1 MKAVVRTEYGDTS
14 VLRVEDVPEPVP
26 DEGEVIVDVAAAGVN
41 MAEWHMMSGQPTL
54 VRAFIGLRR
63 PKRAV
68 LGRDVAGIVS
78 AVGTGVTRLRIGDVV
93 FGSGRGAWA
102 QKVSA
107 QEANLQPVPAGI
119 SLEQAATVPMSGYT
133 ALQALRVV
141 GPLDG
146 TRVAIT
152 GAGGGVGS
160 IAIQLAAARGAH
172 VTAICSAGKH
182 AFVRDLGAH
191 DVIDYRKTDPTHGGA
206 RFDAVLDFAGGL
218 PLTGWRRVITPG
230 GLLVLGGDE
239 NGGKVLGPLSRS
251 LRARLTRGLRSV
263 TLMASPTPEDIA
275 ELATALTTGEMRPTH
290 SRTFTFAEA
299 AQAVDAV
306 RAATYPGKIAL
317 VPDSAASSGESQ
329 ARDIA

>member
-218 PLTGWRRVITPG
+218 PLTDWRRVITPEACWCSEATRTAARCSVHCRDHCG
-230 GLLVLGGDE
+230 HGSPVVCDRSPSWPPPHPKTSPNWPQRSPPARCVQRTHVRSPSPRPRKPWMPFE
-239 NGGKVLGPLSRS
+239 RQPIRARS
-251 LRARLTRGLRSV
+251 LSYLIRQHPLENLRL
-263 TLMASPTPEDIA
+263 AI
-275 ELATALTTGEMRPTH
+275 
-290 SRTFTFAEA
+290 
-299 AQAVDAV
+299 
-306 RAATYPGKIAL
+306 
-317 VPDSAASSGESQ
+317 
-329 ARDIA
+329 